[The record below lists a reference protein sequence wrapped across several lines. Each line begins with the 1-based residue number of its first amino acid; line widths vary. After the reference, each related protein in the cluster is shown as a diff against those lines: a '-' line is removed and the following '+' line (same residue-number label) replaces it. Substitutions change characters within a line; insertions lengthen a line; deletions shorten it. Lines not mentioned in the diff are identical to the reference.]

1 MTRDHLPVLKHGVRD
16 LAPALLIPAT
26 RRARQPSRCDFS
38 PWRIVELTGETDEL
52 NARITAAVSSRAPE
66 LQRYGV
72 GPDTAAALLLAAATI
87 RNASP
92 ARHPSRHYAESA
104 PSRRHRARRPA
115 DGSNRGG
122 DRQTNSALYTIA
134 IARLRLGRRTQDY
147 VKRRV
152 GEGKTCRE
160 AIRCLKRYICRD
172 ITTTRNTPATAQSA
186 T

>member
-1 MTRDHLPVLKHGVRD
+1 MPASPLRS
-16 LAPALLIPAT
+16 APAHPSCSVTASAPIPLP
-26 RRARQPSRCDFS
+26 RCCSPPRQFAMPHSEASF
-38 PWRIVELTGETDEL
+38 
-52 NARITAAVSSRAPE
+52 
-66 LQRYGV
+66 
-72 GPDTAAALLLAAATI
+72 AALCGVSPI
-87 RNASP
+87 EASSGKTP
-92 ARHPSRHYAESA
+92 
-104 PSRRHRARRPA
+104 RRRL
-115 DGSNRGG
+115 NRGG
-122 DRQTNSALYTIA
+122 DRQANSALYTIA

>member
-1 MTRDHLPVLKHGVRD
+1 MPHSE
-16 LAPALLIPAT
+16 A
-26 RRARQPSRCDFS
+26 SF
-38 PWRIVELTGETDEL
+38 
-52 NARITAAVSSRAPE
+52 
-66 LQRYGV
+66 
-72 GPDTAAALLLAAATI
+72 AALCGVSPI
-87 RNASP
+87 EASSGKTP
-92 ARHPSRHYAESA
+92 
-104 PSRRHRARRPA
+104 RRRL
-115 DGSNRGG
+115 NRGG
-122 DRQTNSALYTIA
+122 DRQANSALYTIA